1 MSVREEVLSELETK
15 LESLVDMFGK
25 YMTSVV
31 SEKSIKMEDEKE
43 VDDKEK
49 EDDEDDTCTEDD
61 KEDDSTDDVSA
72 EDDKENQKMIDEEK
86 PKKSKK

>member
-31 SEKSIKMEDEKE
+31 SEKSIKMDDEEKE
-43 VDDKEK
+43 VDD
-49 EDDEDDTCTEDD
+49 DDTCTEDD
-61 KEDDSTDDVSA
+61 KEADSTDADA
-72 EDDKENQKMIDEEK
+72 DADDKENQKMIDEEK